1 MEKNMLD
8 ILIIGSG
15 GAGLSSALSSKE
27 AGASVLVVGKS
38 YPTASQTS
46 MAQGGMNASL
56 GNVTPDSIQAHIDD
70 TIKSAHEL
78 CNKEMVKQLCEDAPK
93 SIEWLEQLGV
103 PFDRTAENRVAQ
115 RQLGGASS
123 KRACYAQDY
132 TGLKILHTLYDTCL
146 KEGIE
151 MREEYFLL
159 NLITDNGIG
168 GFSPEQDEAKAVD
181 SKSPKNITVLGATFL
196 DIVTGEVKEI
206 RAKNTII
213 ATGGY
218 GGLYKNFSTNSE
230 GATGDGIA
238 VVLRAGGYLSDM
250 EFVQFHPTA
259 LKGSATL
266 ISESARGEGGYLVN
280 TKGERFIDELL
291 PRDVVARAIA
301 SQITQ
306 GEEVFLDLRHL
317 GEEKLLTLMPQE
329 VHLCKLH
336 ENIDPVHQLIP
347 IKPVAHYSM
356 GGIDVNENLEVTGL
370 KNCYAVGECSN
381 AKVHGAN
388 RLGGNSLL
396 EIISLGRLAGKNAVG
411 CVSQRTDKTN
421 KTTTKQLES
430 DQEYIEGLLEEYPW
444 EKNFYTIQ
452 NKLGEDF
459 YKYAGI
465 VRDNTEL
472 NNLLNELRV
481 IKADI
486 DNMGIGDKNKE
497 NNTNLVDFLQFQ
509 NILEVGEVVLDASL
523 VRDESRGAHYK
534 IAFPK
539 EENKLY
545 KAHSIYWIEDKVLQN
560 KLVKVVS

>member
-1 MEKNMLD
+1 MLD

-15 GAGLSSALSSKE
+15 GAGLSSALSAKE
-27 AGASVLVVGKS
+27 ASASVLVVGKS

-56 GNVTPDSIQAHIDD
+56 GNVTPDSIQSHIDD

-78 CNKEMVKQLCEDAPK
+78 CNKEMIKQMCEDAPNSVK
-93 SIEWLEQLGV
+93 WLEELGV
-103 PFDRTAENRVAQ
+103 PFDRTPEAKVAQ

-146 KEGIE
+146 KENIE
-151 MREEYFLL
+151 MQEELFLL
-159 NLITDNGIG
+159 NLITQ
-168 GFSPEQDEAKAVD
+168 EK
-181 SKSPKNITVLGATFL
+181 TVLGATFL
-196 DIVTGEVKEI
+196 DIITGEVKEI
-206 RAKNTII
+206 RAKATIL

-218 GGLYKNFSTNSE
+218 GSLYKNFTTNSE

-238 VVLRAGGYLSDM
+238 SVLRAGGSLSDM

-259 LKGSATL
+259 LKGSSTL

-280 TKGERFIDELL
+280 SKEERFIDELL

-301 SQITQ
+301 QQITN
-306 GEEVFLDLRHL
+306 GEEVFLDVRHL
-317 GEEKLLTLMPQE
+317 GEEKLLKLMPQE

-356 GGIDVNENLEVTGL
+356 GGIDVNNKLEVTGL

-396 EIISLGRLAGKNAVG
+396 EIISLGRLAGKHAVG
-411 CVSQRTDKTN
+411 VVPPCRPDAQNTVGGDCHRTN
-421 KTTTKQLES
+421 QLES

-444 EKNFYTIQ
+444 EQNFYTLQ

-465 VRDNTEL
+465 VRDNTQL

-486 DNMGIGDKNKE
+486 DNMGIGDKNRE

-509 NILEVGEVVLDASL
+509 NILEIGEVVLDASL
-523 VRDESRGAHYK
+523 VRDESRGAHFK
-534 IAFPK
+534 TAFPEK
-539 EENKLY
+539 DDKLY
-545 KAHSIYWIEDKVLQN
+545 KAHSIYWMEDKVLQN
-560 KLVKVVS
+560 KLVKVVN

>member
-1 MEKNMLD
+1 MLD

-15 GAGLSSALSSKE
+15 GAGLSAALSAKQE
-27 AGASVLVVGKS
+27 GANLLVVGKS

-46 MAQGGMNASL
+46 MAQGGMNAAL
-56 GNVTPDSIQAHIDD
+56 GNVTPDSTQAHMED
-70 TIKSAHEL
+70 TLKSAHSL
-78 CNKEMVKQLCEDAPK
+78 SNQNMVKQLCEDAPK
-93 SIEWLEQLGV
+93 SIAWLDKLGV
-103 PFDRTAENRVAQ
+103 SFDRTEESKVAQ

-132 TGLKILHTLYDTCL
+132 TGLKILHTLYDNCL

-159 NLITDNGIG
+159 NLIV
-168 GFSPEQDEAKAVD
+168 EEK
-181 SKSPKNITVLGATFL
+181 TVLGAIFL

-206 RAKNTII
+206 RAKATII

-218 GGLYKNFSTNSE
+218 ASLYKNYTTNSE

-238 VVLRAGGYLSDM
+238 AVLRAGGSLSDM

-259 LKGSATL
+259 LKGSSTL

-280 TKGERFIDELL
+280 AKEERFIDELL

-301 SQITQ
+301 EQITN

-317 GEEKLLTLMPQE
+317 GEEKLLKLMPQE
-329 VHLCKLH
+329 VRLCKLH
-336 ENIDPVHQLIP
+336 ENVDPAKELVP

-396 EIISLGRLAGKNAVG
+396 EIVSLGRKAGTNAVG
-411 CVSQRTDKTN
+411 CDCHRTDIENQNQLTN
-421 KTTTKQLES
+421 N
-430 DQEYIEGLLEEYPW
+430 QEYIQGLLEEYPW
-444 EKNFYTIQ
+444 EQNFYQIQ
-452 NKLGEDF
+452 DELGKKF
-459 YKYAGI
+459 YQHAGI
-465 VRDNTEL
+465 VRDNTQL

-481 IKADI
+481 IKADL

-497 NNTNLVDFLQFQ
+497 NNTNLVEFLQFQ
-509 NILEVGEVVLDASL
+509 NMLEIGEVVLDAAL
-523 VRDESRGAHYK
+523 VRDESRGAHFK
-534 IAFPK
+534 TAFPSK
-539 EENKLY
+539 DDKLY
-545 KAHSIYWIEDKVLQN
+545 KAHSVYWIEENVLQN
-560 KLVKVVS
+560 KLVKVINECK

>member
-1 MEKNMLD
+1 MLD

-15 GAGLSSALSSKE
+15 GAGLSSALSAKE
-27 AGASVLVVGKS
+27 TGASVLVVGKS

-56 GNVTPDSIQAHIDD
+56 GNVTPDSIQSHIDD

-78 CNKEMVKQLCEDAPK
+78 CNKEMIKQMCEDAPN
-93 SIEWLEQLGV
+93 SIKWLEKLGV
-103 PFDRTAENRVAQ
+103 PFDRTDESKVAQ

-159 NLITDNGIG
+159 NLIVE
-168 GFSPEQDEAKAVD
+168 EQ
-181 SKSPKNITVLGATFL
+181 TVLGATFL
-196 DIVTGEVKEI
+196 DVLTGEIKEI
-206 RAKNTII
+206 RAKSTII

-218 GGLYKNFSTNSE
+218 GSLYKNFTTNSE

-280 TKGERFIDELL
+280 TKNERFIDELL

-301 SQITQ
+301 SQIAN
-306 GEEVFLDLRHL
+306 GEEVFLDVRHL
-317 GEEKLLTLMPQE
+317 GEEKLLKLMPQE

-336 ENIDPVHQLIP
+336 ENIDPVHELIP

-356 GGIDVNENLEVTGL
+356 GGIDVNDKLEVTGL

-396 EIISLGRLAGKNAVG
+396 EITSLGRKAGINTVG
-411 CVSQRTDKTN
+411 GDCHRTN
-421 KTTTKQLES
+421 NNTKQLQQ
-430 DQEYIEGLLEEYPW
+430 DQE
-444 EKNFYTIQ
+444 
-452 NKLGEDF
+452 
-459 YKYAGI
+459 
-465 VRDNTEL
+465 
-472 NNLLNELRV
+472 
-481 IKADI
+481 
-486 DNMGIGDKNKE
+486 
-497 NNTNLVDFLQFQ
+497 
-509 NILEVGEVVLDASL
+509 
-523 VRDESRGAHYK
+523 
-534 IAFPK
+534 
-539 EENKLY
+539 
-545 KAHSIYWIEDKVLQN
+545 
-560 KLVKVVS
+560 

>member
-1 MEKNMLD
+1 MLD

-15 GAGLSSALSSKE
+15 GAGLSAALVAKQND
-27 AGASVLVVGKS
+27 AKVLVVGKS

-46 MAQGGMNASL
+46 MAQGGMNAAL
-56 GNVTPDSIQAHIDD
+56 GNVTPDSVQAHIDD
-70 TIKSAHEL
+70 TIKSAHSLCNQNMVKEL
-78 CNKEMVKQLCEDAPK
+78 CVDAPK
-93 SIEWLEQLGV
+93 SIAWLDALGV
-103 PFDRTAENRVAQ
+103 PFDRTDASKVAQ
-115 RQLGGASS
+115 RQMGGASS

-132 TGLKILHTLYDTCL
+132 TGLKILHTLYDSCL

-159 NLITDNGIG
+159 NLIVED
-168 GFSPEQDEAKAVD
+168 K
-181 SKSPKNITVLGATFL
+181 TVLGATFL
-196 DIVTGEVKEI
+196 NILTGEVEEI
-206 RAKNTII
+206 LAKSTII

-218 GGLYKNFSTNSE
+218 ASLYKNFTTNSE

-238 VVLRAGGYLSDM
+238 AVLRAGGRLSDM

-259 LKGSATL
+259 LRGSSTL

-280 TKGERFIDELL
+280 SKEERFIDELL

-301 SQITQ
+301 SQIAD
-306 GEEVFLDLRHL
+306 GKEVFLDLRHL
-317 GEEKLLTLMPQE
+317 GEEKLLKLMPQE
-329 VHLCKLH
+329 VRLCKLH
-336 ENIDPVHQLIP
+336 ENVDPAKELVP

-396 EIISLGRLAGKNAVG
+396 EIVSLGRKAGKNAVG
-411 CVSQRTDKTN
+411 DTPPCSPNTQ
-421 KTTTKQLES
+421 TTKQLKK
-430 DQEYIEGLLEEYPW
+430 DQNYIESLFEEYPY
-444 EKNFYTIQ
+444 ERNFYQEFDT
-452 NKLGEDF
+452 LGEKF
-459 YKYAGI
+459 YKHAGI

-481 IKADI
+481 IKADL

-497 NNTNLVDFLQFQ
+497 NNTNLVEFLQFQ
-509 NILEVGEVVLDASL
+509 NMLEIGEVVLDAAL
-523 VRDESRGAHYK
+523 VRDESRGAHFK
-534 IAFPK
+534 TAFPNK
-539 EENKLY
+539 DDKLY
-545 KAHSIYWIEDKVLQN
+545 KAHSLYWIEDEVLQN
-560 KLVKVVS
+560 KLVKVTD